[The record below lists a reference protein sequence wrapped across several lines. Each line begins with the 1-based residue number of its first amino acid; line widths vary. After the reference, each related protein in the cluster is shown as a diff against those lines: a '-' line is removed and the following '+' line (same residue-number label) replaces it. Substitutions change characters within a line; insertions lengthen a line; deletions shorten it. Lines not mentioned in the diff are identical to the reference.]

1 MFKTTDLPSRRAP
14 WTRHGIW
21 HAALAVAVMG
31 LFAVI
36 GRDAGAGQQQWG
48 QNRCDCGTK
57 LGRCEAHAAAKGNWI
72 TLSVDSSQCALVW
85 YHVNDD
91 PGYRIVTGG
100 RESVEW
106 LGPSAMTSVSATSC
120 QLCVDHG
127 RTRGTATD
135 AGGRTSAPAASDN
148 EAFFAGLLADTEAEA
163 DRMRAAQ
170 TRPDGN
176 FRDDIDAFDR
186 TYQAE
191 QERMAAVRNQHFD
204 MAMQMMEQGMQMA
217 MAATSRGSAGG
228 GYAGAGSSGQQMAS
242 TGQASGSGCTPVPAA
257 CQRASDQ
264 VMRRFQN
271 APRTCAN
278 AVEMQWATA
287 KANRACAN
295 HYPAGHCRDLLL
307 QQAAATE
314 SAARAN
320 ANNCSGST
328 SRGSPAMPHFT
339 MPPPTTVPSK
349 YHGEGLA
356 AFRRGS
362 GFGDES
368 RRSYRGTGTG
378 TGSSRTQTR

>member
-1 MFKTTDLPSRRAP
+1 MFKTIDLPPRRAR
-14 WTRHGIW
+14 WTRYGIW
-21 HAALAVAVMG
+21 HAALAVTLVG
-31 LFAVI
+31 LLAVI
-36 GRDAGAGQQQWG
+36 GRDAVAGQQQWG

-72 TLSVDSSQCALVW
+72 TLTVDSSQCALVW

-106 LGPSAMTSVSATSC
+106 LGPSAMTSVSATGC

-127 RTRGTATD
+127 RNRGTATG
-135 AGGRTSAPAASDN
+135 AGSRTNAPATSDN

-176 FRDDIDAFDR
+176 FRDDVDAFDR
-186 TYQAE
+186 TYREE
-191 QERMAAVRNQHFD
+191 QERMAALRDQHFD

-217 MAATSRGSAGG
+217 MAATSRGSTGG
-228 GYAGAGSSGQQMAS
+228 GYSGGGYSGQQTAS
-242 TGQASGSGCTPVPAA
+242 PGQASGSGCTPLPAA
-257 CQRASDQ
+257 CQQAGDQ

-287 KANRACAN
+287 KANRTCAN
-295 HYPAGHCRDLLL
+295 HYSAGPCRDALLK
-307 QQAAATE
+307 QAAVTE

-320 ANNCSGST
+320 ANNCTGSA
-328 SRGSPAMPHFT
+328 SRGSPTIPHFT
-339 MPPPTTVPSK
+339 MPPRTTVPSE

-356 AFRRGS
+356 RMRRNNDGTSVHNYPRPANRS
-362 GFGDES
+362 GPT
-368 RRSYRGTGTG
+368 RL
-378 TGSSRTQTR
+378 QTR